1 MLTCCQLTIKDTL
14 HETQEDFFFFNFE
27 TISTNVMYTINTG
40 KQCNEFESSK
50 EKENFEQVQ
59 IEKEIEQI
67 VIRFLMMLMVFSSIF
82 LCS

>member
-1 MLTCCQLTIKDTL
+1 
-14 HETQEDFFFFNFE
+14 
-27 TISTNVMYTINTG
+27 MYTINTG

-67 VIRFLMMLMVFSSIF
+67 VIRFLMI
-82 LCS
+82 C